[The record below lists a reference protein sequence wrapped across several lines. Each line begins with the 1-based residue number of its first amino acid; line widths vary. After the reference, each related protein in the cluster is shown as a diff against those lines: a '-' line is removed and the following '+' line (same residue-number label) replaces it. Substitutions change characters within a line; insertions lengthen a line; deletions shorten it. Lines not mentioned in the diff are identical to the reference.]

1 MMDLRN
7 HLEEIAGPVTP
18 VAAGQIDEDIM
29 RGRRAAV
36 RRRSMQAA
44 VASVFGV
51 AALVAAFT
59 VPSGGVGAGPQGP
72 TAAAPPSVSVSVEL
86 VAYQGAQPKGF
97 TIDKV
102 PAGWFVLSD
111 DRSGVVL
118 APDRA
123 KGAVP
128 SAGELKATQKAK
140 DAGVIVDP
148 SADPAS
154 DPATSAGK
162 IAIMLESKDQ
172 NGPGRDGIA
181 VKVGDRDGV
190 LLKSLPAMVP
200 GKPAADPAGDTG
212 WTVWVQQPSG
222 VWLIVQFW
230 EGLGMSRQQMVE
242 LTSGV
247 HVHEGALQGV
257 G

>member
-7 HLEEIAGPVTP
+7 HLEEIAGPVVP
-18 VAAGQIDEDIM
+18 VAAGQIDEDIL
-29 RGRRAAV
+29 RGRRAAT
-36 RRRSMQAA
+36 RRRSMQAVVGSA
-44 VASVFGV
+44 FGA

-59 VPSGGVGAGPQGP
+59 VPSGGVGAGPHGP
-72 TAAAPPSVSVSVEL
+72 TAAAPPAVTAQVEL
-86 VAYQGAQPKGF
+86 VAYRGAQPKGF

-118 APDRA
+118 APDRV
-123 KGAVP
+123 KGAGLTADQV
-128 SAGELKATQKAK
+128 KAK
-140 DAGVIVDP
+140 DAGIAA
-148 SADPAS
+148 STDPA
-154 DPATSAGK
+154 DDTSSSVGK
-162 IAIMLESKDQ
+162 IVIMLESKDQ
-172 NGPGRDGIA
+172 KGPARDGIA

-212 WTVWVQQPSG
+212 WTVWVQQPTG
-222 VWLIVQFW
+222 VWLLVQFW
-230 EGLGMSRQQMVE
+230 EGLGMSQQQMLE
-242 LTSGV
+242 LTGGV
-247 HVHEGALQGV
+247 HVHEGAIQGV